1 MMKLL
6 FAVLVFVFYACNAD
20 KDKPADGDKSLTSLE
35 QRLDKYMKLN
45 DDMKMDS
52 LMDYIY
58 PKLFEYVPRAELIKT
73 MEDGFKTGDRVVEID
88 SMVVEKLHPL
98 FEMDGATYA
107 KVDYSMVMNMQFRKR
122 ESNVEDSV
130 EQGPLMD
137 TMFAEKYGRENVV
150 FNKEQN
156 RLRIRMK
163 SSMVAINDKYA
174 KDWSFVNL
182 SKESPITTKLFSD
195 KVLKKLETYK

>member
-6 FAVLVFVFYACNAD
+6 FAVLIFVFYACNSD
-20 KDKPADGDKSLTSLE
+20 KGKPADGDNTLSSLE
-35 QRLDKYMKLN
+35 RRLDIYMKLN
-45 DDMKMDS
+45 DEMKMDS

-58 PKLFEYVPRAELIKT
+58 PKLFEYVPRAELVKT
-73 MEDGFKTGDRVVEID
+73 MNDGFKSGDRVVEID
-88 SMVVEKLHPL
+88 SMHVEKIHPL

-122 ESNVEDSV
+122 VTNAEDSV
-130 EQGPLMD
+130 DQGPLMD
-137 TMFAEKYGRENVV
+137 TMFAEKYGRENVI
-150 FNKEQN
+150 FNKELN

-174 KDWSFVNL
+174 EDWSFVNL
-182 SKESPITTKLFSD
+182 SMDSPLSNKLFSD
-195 KVLKKLETYK
+195 AVLKKLETYK